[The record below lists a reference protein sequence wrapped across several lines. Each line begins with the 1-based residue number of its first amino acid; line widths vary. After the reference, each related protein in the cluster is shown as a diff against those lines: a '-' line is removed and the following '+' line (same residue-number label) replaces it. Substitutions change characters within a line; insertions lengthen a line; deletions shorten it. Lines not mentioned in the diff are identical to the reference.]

1 MGQHKDFLNFFEN
14 RVNKAN
20 LKQMKNP
27 NRALCMDGKTFRH
40 LFEPETR
47 RLDQNVIKGIKETS
61 FRGLT
66 AESFYDNLFKEA
78 VTNVNGSVNAM
89 VSDGQVSY

>member
-1 MGQHKDFLNFFEN
+1 
-14 RVNKAN
+14 
-20 LKQMKNP
+20 MKNP
-27 NRALCMDGKTFRH
+27 DRALCMDGKTFRH

-66 AESFYDNLFKEA
+66 AEHYYDNLFKEA
-78 VTNVNGSVNAM
+78 LKNVNGSINSMAK
-89 VSDGQVSY
+89 DGQVSYKNLF